1 MNELETWCQISL
13 DCLSQQVGKRI
24 QFALYVGQL
33 SKLKVQELCI
43 DEFSL
48 AFEKKEKLV
57 KSKCFHEKPYF
68 FSIPELGFEG
78 PFYVITLVQIRA
90 TQKSSLDP

>member
-1 MNELETWCQISL
+1 MNWKLGVKLVLTVCHSRWENA
-13 DCLSQQVGKRI
+13 

-48 AFEKKEKLV
+48 AFEK
-57 KSKCFHEKPYF
+57 
-68 FSIPELGFEG
+68 
-78 PFYVITLVQIRA
+78 
-90 TQKSSLDP
+90 